1 MSSQKVPDELLALRD
16 QIDSIDEDMMDLF
29 ARRFK
34 VTARVGELKAEA
46 GLDSVDSVREQEKLE
61 RLRSLAQDKSLN
73 SELILDL
80 FQTLFDEVVKNH
92 RNLLK

>member
-16 QIDSIDEDMMDLF
+16 QIDSIDEDMMDLL
-29 ARRFK
+29 ARRFE

-46 GLDSVDSVREQEKLE
+46 GLDSVYSVRAQEKLE

-80 FQTLFDEVVKNH
+80 FQTLFAEVVKNH
-92 RNLLK
+92 RTLLK

>member
-1 MSSQKVPDELLALRD
+1 MSSQKVPDELLALRE
-16 QIDSIDEDMMDLF
+16 QIDSIDEDMLDLL